1 MTVTIHANPPSDL
14 YQLTR
19 DLELLEGSG
28 NRYRV
33 RRAIHG
39 SGAIV
44 DDDLALVWL
53 MLTRSGQPEFLESLI
68 RTSPALE
75 DLVGRRASDE
85 ALQELH
91 RYLEDSDSSVEL
103 RSDTDEVE
111 DSEPVPA
118 APEVPAKKASKSDWE
133 QWAVESGLVSAEQG
147 ALMTKAQLQE
157 LDGQPTEAAPEE
169 VKEG

>member
-1 MTVTIHANPPSDL
+1 MTVTIHATPPGDL
-14 YQLTR
+14 YQLIR
-19 DLELLEGSG
+19 DLQLLEGSG
-28 NRYRV
+28 NPYKV

-53 MLTRSGQPEFLESLI
+53 MLTQAGQPEFLESLI
-68 RTSPALE
+68 RVSPELE

-91 RYLEDSDSSVEL
+91 RWLGSSIEQVAE
-103 RSDTDEVE
+103 
-111 DSEPVPA
+111 
-118 APEVPAKKASKSDWE
+118 PEVDPALAAVAQEVPESPARKAPKSEWE
-133 QWAVESGLVSAEQG
+133 EWAVGAGLGSPEQV
-147 ALMTKAQLQE
+147 AAMTKAQLQE
-157 LDGQPTEAAPEE
+157 LDGPPTEAAPEE